1 MKFITSLI
9 LLTFS
14 LFVYGQDTTKTQP
27 KKKLS
32 LTGYFGGHFVQ
43 IPKLEAKLKSI
54 GYEKPTSGFFSF
66 GLGLK
71 YGQQRA
77 FGGIDISLYMI
88 GSTLNT
94 SSTAFQ
100 FQGFFNYNIVDNDK
114 LSIAPGLDIG
124 LQQVKTDFK
133 RANPSNNFDTLF
145 LSSGNYVKL
154 TNLTPVAGISTIFH
168 FKRLDKSKNIF
179 LRSFA
184 HTRIGYKYGI
194 QSNPWKADGNSILNS
209 PSDRLSSFYVQLL
222 WGF

>member
-1 MKFITSLI
+1 MKFITTFI

-14 LFVYGQDTTKTQP
+14 LFIYGQDTTKPQT

-32 LTGYFGGHFVQ
+32 LSGYFGGHYIQ
-43 IPKLEAKLKSI
+43 TPELEAKLKSI
-54 GYEKPTSGFFSF
+54 GFEKSTSGFFSF

-77 FGGIDISLYMI
+77 LGGIDISVYMI

-100 FQGFFNYNIVDNDK
+100 FQGFFNYKVVDNDK
-114 LSIAPGLDIG
+114 LSIAPGIDIG
-124 LQQVKTDFK
+124 LQKIKTDFK
-133 RANPSNNFDTLF
+133 RTNPSNNFDTLF

-168 FKRLDKSKNIF
+168 FKKLDKSRNIF
-179 LRSFA
+179 LRPFA
-184 HTRIGYKYGI
+184 HTRIGYKYGVK
-194 QSNPWKADGNSILNS
+194 SNRRFIIVHDFVIEKSLK
-209 PSDRLSSFYVQLL
+209 LKSSRRCV
-222 WGF
+222 